1 MQDGAAVV
9 RDTTVLSYRGV
20 WAWHAPG
27 RLWQLSEAPWSLCV
41 SSPGACGDGTM
52 LGDSSSSWARRRF
65 VARKGGC
72 DAGSSFCSPSSSP
85 STSFCS
91 TSSSPSTTF
100 FADRFRWTCLA
111 SGTFSSW
118 LHLWRASG
126 RRDWA
131 SRHLCRGTNLGASGY
146 LLFVAVLVEDS
157 CGARVG
163 SLLPVLWCKLAVFV
177 YLLFRRVLVACA
189 SVARL
194 GTGAALSLSAHPFSF
209 FRCLPR

>member
-1 MQDGAAVV
+1 MYHLRVHVVTGQCLAIPAPRGREGDSLLGRAAVTRAAV
-9 RDTTVLSYRGV
+9 
-20 WAWHAPG
+20 
-27 RLWQLSEAPWSLCV
+27 
-41 SSPGACGDGTM
+41 
-52 LGDSSSSWARRRF
+52 
-65 VARKGGC
+65 
-72 DAGSSFCSPSSSP
+72 FCSPSSSP

-131 SRHLCRGTNLGASGY
+131 SRHLCRGTILGASGY